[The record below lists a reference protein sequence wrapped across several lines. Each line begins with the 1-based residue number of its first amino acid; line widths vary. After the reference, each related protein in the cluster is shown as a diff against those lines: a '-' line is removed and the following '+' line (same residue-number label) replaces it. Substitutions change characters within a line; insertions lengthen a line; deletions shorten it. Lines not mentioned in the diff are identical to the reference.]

1 MLRRLAPYLVAPLA
15 AAAVGACSSPLTH
28 NKAGKS
34 PACPLI
40 ADLDRITADV
50 QQADVSDPVKF
61 KVTLDSAVK
70 RYVATI
76 ERLKN
81 VAPADLDDDLDKVAA
96 SVQQYRFQEAL
107 TDRAAIDDFA
117 AQECGRAG
125 PSPTLLPTSTTTF
138 PVATTTVGNTVAP

>member
-1 MLRRLAPYLVAPLA
+1 VLRRLAPYLVAPVA
-15 AAAVGACSSPLTH
+15 AAAIGACSTSLTH
-28 NKAGKS
+28 KKAGRS

-61 KVTLDSAVK
+61 KLTLDSAVK

-76 ERLKN
+76 DRLKN

-96 SVQQYRFQEAL
+96 AVQQYRFQEAV

-117 AQECGRAG
+117 AEECGRVGTA
-125 PSPTLLPTSTTTF
+125 PTLPPTSTTTF